1 MKKLY
6 TLILTLILS
15 ISLTACSKPNKQAAL
30 EFFDTFNTTLKADSG
45 IFEGEFSS
53 KSNVDSTLRFQI
65 QLNQKEELNLAARI
79 DLIADRNIQE
89 HFIDFYIKD
98 GNTYLNALG
107 TRSKSTLAN
116 LGINKND
123 KLNIYNP
130 LLSFTNDEILE
141 FIDAATKE
149 NDTYSIDLKTRKIE
163 VLFDSLGSVSLKKA
177 HIEAVEKN
185 GIIEQLHI
193 TIEGKQTI
201 NNEHADTMIEIKL
214 RTKKYNE
221 LDVVAFP
228 DDLNSY

>member
-53 KSNVDSTLRFQI
+53 KSNVDSTMRFQI
-65 QLNQKEELNLAARI
+65 QLNQKQELNVAARI
-79 DLIADRNIQE
+79 DLIADGNVQE

-98 GNTYLNALG
+98 GNTYLNAVG

-116 LGINKND
+116 LGMSKTD
-123 KLNIYNP
+123 KLNVYNP
-130 LLSFTNDEILE
+130 LLSYTNDEILE
-141 FIDAATKE
+141 FVDSATKE
-149 NDTYSIDLKTRKIE
+149 KDTYSIDLKTRKIE
-163 VLFDSLGSVSLKKA
+163 VLLDSLGSISLKKA
-177 HIEAVEKN
+177 HIEAKEKN
-185 GIIEQLHI
+185 GILESLHF

-214 RTKKYNE
+214 RVKDFNQFNE
-221 LDVVAFP
+221 VSFP
-228 DDLNSY
+228 DDLNTY